1 MRDPLPP
8 AGPPAGLS
16 GPIRVRVVGCGNP
29 SAGDDAVGLI
39 AVREVRS
46 ELETLPGVEV
56 VEAGPA
62 LNVVHLLEG
71 VDAAVVVD
79 AVRSP
84 QGRRSAGEIGR
95 AEPGPD
101 GLPADVATSL
111 SSHGF
116 GLAEAVALAGALG
129 HVPRIVFLGVEVS
142 DVAVGRPLSAA
153 VAGAL
158 PRLVELIR
166 AETRAFVRTLGS

>member
-1 MRDPLPP
+1 V
-8 AGPPAGLS
+8 S

-29 SAGDDAVGLI
+29 SAGDDAIGLL
-39 AVREVRS
+39 AAREVRS
-46 ELETLPGVEV
+46 ELEALPGVEV

-62 LNVVHLLEG
+62 LGVVHLLEG
-71 VDAAVVVD
+71 VEAAVVVD

-84 QGRRSAGEIGR
+84 TGRRAPGEIVR
-95 AEPGPD
+95 VEAGPD

-116 GLAEAVALAGALG
+116 GLAEAVGLAAALG
-129 HVPRIVFLGVEVS
+129 GAPRILFLGVEVS
-142 DVAVGRPLSAA
+142 DVAIGHPLSAA

-158 PRLVELIR
+158 PRLVEIIR
-166 AETRAFVRTLGS
+166 AETRAFVSTLGS